1 MVKIT
6 ETQLRKELVGQLKE
20 KNMMTKYHLCEIEEY
35 IRYWKINQDLFEDI
49 EKRGTKVT
57 SYNSKG
63 CEVIKTNESIVD
75 AQKNSAAMLKILSTL
90 KLQEPVFK
98 GSENDYL

>member
-1 MVKIT
+1 MKIT
-6 ETQLRKELVGQLKE
+6 ETQLRKELVDQLKE

-35 IRYWKINQDLFEDI
+35 IQYWKINRDLFEDI
-49 EKRGTKVT
+49 RKRGTKVT